1 MRIIFFI
8 SISSFFMTACTL
20 FTKEDTVI
28 LPPTPKEATLHTGT
42 INEYIAQLE
51 TREKKVQDDS
61 VGAKKAIQSWNDKD
75 CRTITNQS
83 LRSTC
88 YDEIL
93 FTQIIQWDDINQCN
107 SLTLPERISDC
118 RDKISLQKARKNL
131 SLPGC
136 KDVINPI
143 LRDDCFVGNI
153 SYIVANGTA
162 EKLESILFYC
172 DELSQGK
179 DVLCKAEIIDK
190 LDRIYLTQS
199 IKTKNWEICTTSL
212 RKNDMQQKC
221 LAYIEKMKK

>member
-8 SISSFFMTACTL
+8 SVGSLLLTACTL

-107 SLTLPERISDC
+107 SLTLPERVSDC

-136 KDVINPI
+136 KDITNPV
-143 LRDDCFVGNI
+143 LRDDCFIGNI

-179 DVLCKAEIIDK
+179 DILCKAEIVDK

-199 IKTKNWEICTTSL
+199 IKTKNKEICTTSL